1 MDTKG
6 TFGYIIGRKRRFM
19 KVEEDADLFWQILVR
34 EIYVIRKNFENKES
48 MQEAFE
54 KIKPVKVS
62 SPINQNIIEKCKP
75 FTNLIS
81 DINDWSNLLYFCQN
95 SFINLLE
102 SEYILLADKE
112 EEYSSHHF
120 EFDFNKWEARFYWKN
135 NLLESASLEEIME
148 FDEMPTKTYKDIVS
162 DMKNRFT
169 IYYEKI
175 NDFEIELDKLNII
188 KVNTQ
193 SQGAANIEEKIN
205 KLIDDTQ
212 WEIKKLHL
220 TRREV
225 FNRLKNLD
233 LLEEDDFVFYAQKN

>member
-1 MDTKG
+1 MTTKG

-19 KVEEDADLFWQILVR
+19 KVDEDADLFWQILVR
-34 EIYVIRKNFENKES
+34 EIFIIYKHFENKES

-54 KIKPVKVS
+54 KIKHVKVL
-62 SPINQNIIEKCKP
+62 SPICPNIIEKCKL

-81 DINDWSNLLYFCQN
+81 NSTDWSNLLYFCQN

-102 SEYILLADKE
+102 SGYILLTEKE
-112 EEYSSHHF
+112 EEHSNHHF
-120 EFDFNKWEARFYWKN
+120 EFDFNTWEARFYWKN
-135 NLLESASLEEIME
+135 NLLESASLEEIMK
-148 FDEMPTKTYKDIVS
+148 FDEMPTKTYNQIVS
-162 DMKNRFT
+162 DMKNRFS

-193 SQGAANIEEKIN
+193 NQGAANIEDKIN
-205 KLIDDTQ
+205 KLIDDTL
-212 WEIKKLHL
+212 WEIKKLHM
-220 TRREV
+220 TRREF

-233 LLEEDDFVFYAQKN
+233 LLEEEDFVFYVQKN